1 MLCTTL
7 PLVSLTPLSR
17 SAGKP
22 LDIKNGTFPCRERLT
37 ASVLGLAPF
46 AILVLHV
53 HVDHCRAAHG
63 GLHVPVEGNRVGPVW
78 FHLNLFY
85 IERGFYSRRVIGE
98 REIDGSTVHTM
109 GAVGN
114 KTLFGCFPL
123 PPSPSDLMRGVSW
136 SLATLSPPLL
146 TLPPPSHPTPLGQ
159 FSTVSLYLEDGL

>member
-1 MLCTTL
+1 MDLADPNMSTEVD
-7 PLVSLTPLSR
+7 P
-17 SAGKP
+17 A
-22 LDIKNGTFPCRERLT
+22 

-53 HVDHCRAAHG
+53 HVDRCRAAHG
-63 GLHVPVEGNRVGPVW
+63 GLHVPVEGNGVDPVW

-85 IERGFYSRRVIGE
+85 IDRGFYSRTKIGE
-98 REIDGSTVHTM
+98 REIDVSNVHIM

-114 KTLFGCFPL
+114 KTLFGCLPL
-123 PPSPSDLMRGVSW
+123 PPSPSDLIRGVSW

-146 TLPPPSHPTPLGQ
+146 TLPLPSHPTPLEQ